1 MGKQFK
7 QVNREWMGEKS
18 TGKTFTFT
26 ITREANT
33 ETTVRWDYTPIFKWL
48 KAYIS
53 DNSNC

>member
-53 DNSNC
+53 DNFNC